1 MSSKLIVIALLLF
14 STINVFAQD
23 PIDLTEQTIKLGG
36 MKEELLYVGFA
47 EGDKIVFNFQESGN
61 KEVKEIEII
70 EYPSSSKFSDYKS
83 KKVENKTI
91 SVTKTGVYIFRFK
104 NTAISGRI
112 CKIKIQRIPA
122 NEATVKFNSAVNW
135 VTQQDTTW
143 NTFTKDIVV
152 GYDTTYLQKVEREL
166 VKTELGEESILDK
179 TQRVHSQTND
189 HGNRTRLFFTLPRNE
204 AGGLKT
210 KRVISWAYWIGVN
223 EAGKQAWDQNSKV
236 LSKLVKGVAAIYT
249 TPLGALAIGAISDMA
264 TPKVGEDVIY
274 GIADQ
279 ENANLFH
286 AGQPYKIYD
295 EGKGVAG
302 YKRFTDPG
310 ICQGTWYIILAND
323 NYVDG
328 IDATVKVVAIIET
341 NTYEDKPYTEQVV
354 TPRTE
359 KQLFKEPVIT
369 SRQVPVTGM

>member
-1 MSSKLIVIALLLF
+1 MSSKLVVIALLLF
-14 STINVFAQD
+14 STVNAFAQT

-36 MKEELLYVGFA
+36 MKEELLYYGFA
-47 EGDKIVFNFQESGN
+47 EGDKIVFSFQEVGN
-61 KEVKEIEII
+61 KEVKEIEVI

-83 KKVENKTI
+83 KKIENKI
-91 SVTKTGVYIFRFK
+91 INVPKTGVYVFRLK

-122 NEATVKFNSAVNW
+122 NETTTKFNSAVNW
-135 VTQQDTTW
+135 VTRQDTTW
-143 NTFTKDIVV
+143 NTFTKDVVV
-152 GYDTTYLQKVEREL
+152 GYDTTYLQKVKREL
-166 VKTELGEESILDK
+166 VKTEQREESILDK

-189 HGNRTRLFFTLPRNE
+189 NGNRTRLFFTLPRNE
-204 AGGLKT
+204 ASGLRT
-210 KRVISWAYWIGVN
+210 KRVVSWAYWVGVN

-236 LSKLVKGVAAIYT
+236 LSKLVKGIATTYT

-323 NYVDG
+323 NFVDG

-341 NTYEDKPYTEQVV
+341 NIYEDKHYTEQVV
-354 TPRTE
+354 SPRTE

-369 SRQVPVTGM
+369 SSEVPVTGI